1 MTVLI
6 SCTDFFHAFVL
17 DLVANAA
24 RQVLNSITGFKQLP
38 YMFVINVEAWVLKS
52 IWTNLLIA
60 ELIKKIPF

>member
-1 MTVLI
+1 MTILI

-38 YMFVINVEAWVLKS
+38 YMFVINVKAWVLKS
-52 IWTNLLIA
+52 I
-60 ELIKKIPF
+60 